1 LVVNPHINASR
12 YSQPGA
18 WFIPTRSWVFV
29 LLSRPAYFHFLQF
42 WFLFLQIFPG
52 YHGSMRKSGILY
64 PNQHIDSDCFSA
76 ALPIFELFSHT
87 IPFDAHPS
95 SSSIDGRTLAFSEE
109 ACITNISRLRSFCK
123 HAAWGAIDS
132 RFPSHPHADDHS
144 QHFLIYDKSDSF
156 SRSYLSATMS
166 FSSSSCLS
174 ISSHAKNTSMAVRD
188 DEKVCCID
196 GVREGLTTTPTF
208 FTKEY
213 TPVLCGNRHGGC
225 LFTADLVM
233 GLEKEG
239 FGLHLPVY

>member
-1 LVVNPHINASR
+1 MLLLRTAS
-12 YSQPGA
+12 
-18 WFIPTRSWVFV
+18 
-29 LLSRPAYFHFLQF
+29 FHFLQF
-42 WFLFLQIFPG
+42 WFLFLQIFSG

-87 IPFDAHPS
+87 IPIDGHPS
-95 SSSIDGRTLAFSEE
+95 SSSIDGRTLAFFEE

-132 RFPSHPHADDHS
+132 RFPSHPQADDHS

-156 SRSYLSATMS
+156 SRSYPLATMS

-174 ISSHAKNTSMAVRD
+174 ISSHAKGSSMAVRD

-196 GVREGLTTTPTF
+196 GVHEGLATTQPF
-208 FTKEY
+208 LRKEY

-225 LFTADLVM
+225 LFKANSAV
-233 GLEKEG
+233 GLEKDSFWFASPRVLTCE
-239 FGLHLPVY
+239 PWTPK